1 MGQGQPKMFQK
12 ILSQKQVEWNCFIYW
27 KICGTGDRYVNRNLG
42 NTKDVVSFLI
52 YGGNLNVKKLFGSE
66 KSLGDT

>member
-1 MGQGQPKMFQK
+1 MLIEIWETQK
-12 ILSQKQVEWNCFIYW
+12 TF
-27 KICGTGDRYVNRNLG
+27 
-42 NTKDVVSFLI
+42 FLI